1 MTEAFLERRR
11 APRVAV
17 AQGTRVAVPTA
28 LTVRLLDISAN
39 GVLISSPQRM
49 DVGQRAR
56 LQVTLGGEPLN
67 VEVEVRR
74 IAEGTQEVGRQPLP
88 PGRDVRRRPTST
100 PAAACSIS
108 CARTVSRTGVSPVDA
123 VGRRLACRC
132 EDRRLA
138 CR

>member
-39 GVLISSPQRM
+39 GVLISAPQRM

-74 IAEGTQEVGRQPLP
+74 IAEGTQEVGRQRYRL
-88 PGRDVRRRPTST
+88 GATF
-100 PAAACSIS
+100 
-108 CARTVSRTGVSPVDA
+108 VSPDEYA
-123 VGRRLACRC
+123 RRSVQHFLRADG
-132 EDRRLA
+132 E
-138 CR
+138 